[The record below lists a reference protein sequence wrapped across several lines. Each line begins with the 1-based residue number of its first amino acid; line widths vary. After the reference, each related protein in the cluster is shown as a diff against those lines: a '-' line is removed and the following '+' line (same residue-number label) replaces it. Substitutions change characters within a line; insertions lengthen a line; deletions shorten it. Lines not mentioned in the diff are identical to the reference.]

1 MRRATPIAVAATVA
15 TAASASLLI
24 LALVPS
30 HSGSAPGGTG
40 VTAIGART
48 GHAGPGARTSGTA
61 PAAGSRSPADY
72 RPAPAPRAQGSFRA
86 ADAEPMRWIEVTSPS
101 PADAAAG
108 FRMTGSI
115 TVAWRNGTGKSVDVW
130 LDTDTGGAEPER
142 LAKVAPR
149 AGSGPAGE
157 VLVTLPRVSPGAA
170 YSLEVAT
177 DDGVLGDF
185 SPEFAL
191 TR

>member
-15 TAASASLLI
+15 TAASAALLI
-24 LALVPS
+24 FALVPS
-30 HSGSAPGGTG
+30 RPGSAPGGTG
-40 VTAIGART
+40 VTAVGART
-48 GHAGPGARTSGTA
+48 GHAGPGVRTAGTV
-61 PAAGSRSPADY
+61 PAAGGRSPADY
-72 RPAPAPRAQGSFRA
+72 RAAPAPRAQGSFRA
-86 ADAEPMRWIEVTSPS
+86 EDAAPMWWIEVTAPL

-115 TVAWRNGTGKSVDVW
+115 TVAWRNGTGRSVDVW

-157 VLVTLPRVSPGAA
+157 LLVTLPRVSPGAA

-177 DDGVLGDF
+177 DDGMVRDF
-185 SPEFAL
+185 SPVFAL